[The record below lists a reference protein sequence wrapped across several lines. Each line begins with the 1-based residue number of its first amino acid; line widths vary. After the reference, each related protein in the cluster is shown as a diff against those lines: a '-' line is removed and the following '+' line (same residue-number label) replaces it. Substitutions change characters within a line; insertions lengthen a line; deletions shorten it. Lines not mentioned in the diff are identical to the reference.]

1 MENLDSVLE
10 LVKKGGFFIYPL
22 IFCSI
27 FAVTIFLQKLW
38 MLRLK
43 NVSPPRFLPDFLG
56 ILKNGDLKEARSF
69 CNINN
74 SSISR
79 IAETALN
86 NAGKS
91 KEELYD
97 KIELTGSEEANYLGK
112 YIEGFG
118 TISNVATLLGLLGT
132 ISGMIKIFGVISEE
146 DIVNPPA
153 LAGGISEALYT
164 TALGLSIAIP
174 TFIAYKYIK
183 GRHENLVGIL
193 EKDSNKILDIFS
205 TKN

>member
-1 MENLDSVLE
+1 MENLDVAIDLI
-10 LVKKGGFFIYPL
+10 KKGGFFIYPL
-22 IFCSI
+22 ILCSVI
-27 FAVTIFLQKLW
+27 ALTIFLLKMW
-38 MLRLK
+38 MLRIK
-43 NVSPPRFLPDFLG
+43 NVAPSNFISDLIG

-69 CNINN
+69 CNIND
-74 SSISR
+74 SSISK
-79 IAETALN
+79 IAETAIN
-86 NAGKS
+86 NVGKS
-91 KEELYD
+91 KEELQEQLE
-97 KIELTGSEEANYLGK
+97 ITGISEANYLGK

-132 ISGMIKIFGVISEE
+132 ISGMIKIFGVISEK

-183 GRHENLVGIL
+183 GRHENL
-193 EKDSNKILDIFS
+193 
-205 TKN
+205 